1 MDVYTPTRTVDFT
14 DTGLWR
20 LIIFISRR
28 GMTAMLRHTD
38 DPTQPLVLLFET
50 EWETDDAHLLSRIE
64 SGIYDNPRVLE
75 DYATDIIIRTETLT
89 WVPTKIINENEVEET
104 VFSTIFPTCNA
115 TPMTECVG
123 DMTALFA
130 LTSGLEA
137 FIRRT
142 IPGARV
148 RSHLGVLVEYMGKM
162 TGNNTQVFVD
172 ITSGQADILLFDKQ
186 CISAAVTHQWRAV
199 SDIGYR
205 ICQVAESLGLKPG
218 QLEVSLSGLKEECNE
233 LKDILTPICRSVSW
247 TVLPLENAEH
257 IPTAAAFLAGQ
268 TRDIR

>member
-28 GMTAMLRHTD
+28 GMTAMLRHTE

-50 EWETDDAHLLSRIE
+50 EWETDDAHLLTRIE

-89 WVPTKIINENEVEET
+89 WVPTKIIDENEVEET
-104 VFSTIFPTCNA
+104 IFSTIFPTCTA
-115 TPMTECVG
+115 EPMTECVG

-130 LTSGLEA
+130 LTPGLEA

-142 IPGARV
+142 LPGARV
-148 RSHLGVLVEYMGKM
+148 RSHMGVLVEYMGKLA
-162 TGNNTQVFVD
+162 GNTTQVFVD
-172 ITSGQADILLFDKQ
+172 IISGQADILLFDKQ
-186 CISAAVTHQWRAV
+186 RMSAAVTHHWVAV

-205 ICQVAESLGLKPG
+205 MCQVADSLGIKPK
-218 QLEVSLSGLKEECNE
+218 QLDVSLSGLTEQCNE
-233 LKDILTPICRSVSW
+233 LKEILTPLCRSVTR
-247 TVLPLENAEH
+247 TVLPLEDAEH
-257 IPTAAAFLAGQ
+257 IPTAAAFLAG
-268 TRDIR
+268 